1 MITLLADLSRLFL
14 QTPKDLI
21 VWDVEGLGFEP
32 RLAFELPETRS
43 CSAGTRREVRT
54 FFYWKVVETGAVVAK
69 VHQDVVEGLVM
80 SRLTENRARRGPEP
94 SHWQEM
100 PQTERV

>member
-1 MITLLADLSRLFL
+1 MGRRASASNPAWRLSFQKL
-14 QTPKDLI
+14 
-21 VWDVEGLGFEP
+21 VYVGV
-32 RLAFELPETRS
+32 
-43 CSAGTRREVRT
+43 GTRREVRT
-54 FFYWKVVETGAVVAK
+54 FCYWKVVETGAVVAK